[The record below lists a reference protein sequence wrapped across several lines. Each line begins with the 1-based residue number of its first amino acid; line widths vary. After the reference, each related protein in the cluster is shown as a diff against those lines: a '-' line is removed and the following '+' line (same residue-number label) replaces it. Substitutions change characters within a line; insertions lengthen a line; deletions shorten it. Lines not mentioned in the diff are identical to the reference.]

1 LKGLG
6 SEIVL
11 SQLIN
16 YEVIMLKKS
25 LHRIKG
31 MEEPM
36 KPKYTTCIL
45 LTAVALLIVSGCIA
59 QDKIGT
65 DSLKS
70 YLPLGEKL
78 PEGFK
83 LIVIEDK
90 SLQGLNMT
98 GEIKDFYGIKD
109 IGPVNATLA
118 RYNQSSLGDFKGD
131 AKVTLIALKDEDHA
145 KAAVSNY
152 LENFKSSNTVMLPG
166 NRSLIRS
173 ATFNGHE
180 MTVIGSIHEKGIQYL
195 YLWNNKTI
203 AVLVEG
209 NFDENSSMKLA
220 RATGL

>member
-1 LKGLG
+1 
-6 SEIVL
+6 
-11 SQLIN
+11 
-16 YEVIMLKKS
+16 
-25 LHRIKG
+25 
-31 MEEPM
+31 M
-36 KPKYTTCIL
+36 KPKYLTCIL
-45 LTAVALLIVSGCIA
+45 LMATALLVVSGCIA
-59 QDKIGT
+59 QEKMGAE
-65 DSLKS
+65 SLKS
-70 YLPLGEKL
+70 YLPQGEKL

-98 GEIKDFYGIKD
+98 QEIKDFYGTKD
-109 IGPVNATLA
+109 IGSVNATLA
-118 RYNQSSLGDFKGD
+118 RYNQSTLGDFKGD
-131 AKVTLIALKDEDHA
+131 AKVTLIALKDEADA

-173 ATFNGHE
+173 ATVNGHDATE
-180 MTVIGSIHEKGIQYL
+180 IGRITGESRIQYL

-209 NFDENSSMKLA
+209 NYEENTSMKLV

>member
-1 LKGLG
+1 
-6 SEIVL
+6 
-11 SQLIN
+11 
-16 YEVIMLKKS
+16 
-25 LHRIKG
+25 
-31 MEEPM
+31 M
-36 KPKYTTCIL
+36 KPKYLTCIL
-45 LTAVALLIVSGCIA
+45 LTAAALLVFSGCIA
-59 QDKIGT
+59 QEKMGAE
-65 DSLKS
+65 SLKS
-70 YLPLGEKL
+70 YLPQGEKL

-98 GEIKDFYGIKD
+98 QEIKDFYGTKD
-109 IGPVNATLA
+109 IGSVNATLA
-118 RYNQSSLGDFKGD
+118 RYNQSTLGDFKGD
-131 AKVTLIALKDEDHA
+131 AKVTLIALKDEADA

-173 ATFNGHE
+173 ATVNGHDATE
-180 MTVIGSIHEKGIQYL
+180 IGRITGESRIQYL

-209 NFDENSSMKLA
+209 NYEENTSMKLV

>member
-1 LKGLG
+1 
-6 SEIVL
+6 
-11 SQLIN
+11 
-16 YEVIMLKKS
+16 
-25 LHRIKG
+25 
-31 MEEPM
+31 M
-36 KPKYTTCIL
+36 KPKYLTCIL
-45 LTAVALLIVSGCIA
+45 LTAAALLVVSGCIA
-59 QDKIGT
+59 QEKMGAE
-65 DSLKS
+65 SLKS
-70 YLPLGEKL
+70 YLPQGEKL

-98 GEIKDFYGIKD
+98 QEIKDFYGTKD
-109 IGPVNATLA
+109 IGSVNATLA
-118 RYNQSSLGDFKGD
+118 RYNQSTLGDFKGD

-173 ATFNGHE
+173 ATVNGHE
-180 MTVIGSIHEKGIQYL
+180 TTVIGSIHEKGIQYL

>member
-1 LKGLG
+1 
-6 SEIVL
+6 
-11 SQLIN
+11 
-16 YEVIMLKKS
+16 
-25 LHRIKG
+25 

-36 KPKYTTCIL
+36 RPKYATCLL
-45 LTAVALLIVSGCIA
+45 LTAVALLVVSGCIA
-59 QDKIGT
+59 QDKMGT
-65 DSLKS
+65 ESLKS
-70 YLPLGEKL
+70 YLPQGEKL

-98 GEIKDFYGIKD
+98 EEIREFYGTKD

-118 RYNQSSLGDFKGD
+118 RYDQSSLGAFNGD
-131 AKVTLIALKDEDHA
+131 AKVTLIALEDEDHA

-152 LENFKSSNTVMLPG
+152 LENFKSSNTWTLPG

-173 ATFNGHE
+173 ATVNGHE
-180 MTVIGSIHEKGIQYL
+180 ATEIGRITGESRIQYL
-195 YLWNNKTI
+195 YLWDNKTI

-209 NFDENSSMKLA
+209 NYEENTSMRLA

>member
-1 LKGLG
+1 
-6 SEIVL
+6 
-11 SQLIN
+11 
-16 YEVIMLKKS
+16 
-25 LHRIKG
+25 
-31 MEEPM
+31 M
-36 KPKYTTCIL
+36 KPKYLTCIL
-45 LTAVALLIVSGCIA
+45 LTAAALLVFSGCIA
-59 QDKIGT
+59 QEKMGAE
-65 DSLKS
+65 SLKS
-70 YLPLGEKL
+70 YLPQGEKL

-98 GEIKDFYGIKD
+98 QEIKDFYGTKD
-109 IGPVNATLA
+109 IGSVNATLA
-118 RYNQSSLGDFKGD
+118 RYNQSTLGDFKGD
-131 AKVTLIALKDEDHA
+131 AKVTLIALKDEANA

-173 ATFNGHE
+173 ATVNGHDATE
-180 MTVIGSIHEKGIQYL
+180 IGRITGESRIQYL

-209 NFDENSSMKLA
+209 NYEENTSMKLV

>member
-1 LKGLG
+1 
-6 SEIVL
+6 
-11 SQLIN
+11 
-16 YEVIMLKKS
+16 
-25 LHRIKG
+25 
-31 MEEPM
+31 M
-36 KPKYTTCIL
+36 KPKYLTCIL
-45 LTAVALLIVSGCIA
+45 LTAAALLVVSGCIA
-59 QDKIGT
+59 QEKMGAE
-65 DSLKS
+65 SLKS
-70 YLPLGEKL
+70 YLPQGEKL

-98 GEIKDFYGIKD
+98 QEIKDFYGTKD
-109 IGPVNATLA
+109 IGSVNATLA
-118 RYNQSSLGDFKGD
+118 RYNQSTLGDFKGD

-173 ATFNGHE
+173 ATVNGHDATE
-180 MTVIGSIHEKGIQYL
+180 IGRITGDSRIQYL
-195 YLWNNKTI
+195 YLWNNRTI

-209 NFDENSSMKLA
+209 NYEENTSMKLV

>member
-1 LKGLG
+1 
-6 SEIVL
+6 
-11 SQLIN
+11 
-16 YEVIMLKKS
+16 
-25 LHRIKG
+25 

-36 KPKYTTCIL
+36 KPKYATCIL
-45 LTAVALLIVSGCIA
+45 LTAVALLVVSGCIA
-59 QDKIGT
+59 QDKMGT

-70 YLPLGEKL
+70 YLPQGEKL
-78 PEGFK
+78 PDGFK

-98 GEIKDFYGIKD
+98 GEIKEFYGTKD

-118 RYNQSSLGDFKGD
+118 RYNQSSLGAFNGD

-152 LENFKSSNTVMLPG
+152 LENFKSSNTWMLG
-166 NRSLIRS
+166 NKSLIRS
-173 ATFNGHE
+173 ATVNGHDATE
-180 MTVIGSIHEKGIQYL
+180 IGSIHEKGIQYL
-195 YLWNNKTI
+195 FLWNNKTI

-209 NFDENSSMKLA
+209 NYDENTSMKLA

>member
-1 LKGLG
+1 
-6 SEIVL
+6 
-11 SQLIN
+11 
-16 YEVIMLKKS
+16 
-25 LHRIKG
+25 
-31 MEEPM
+31 M
-36 KPKYTTCIL
+36 KPKYLTCIL
-45 LTAVALLIVSGCIA
+45 LTAAALLVVSGCIA
-59 QDKIGT
+59 QEKMGAE
-65 DSLKS
+65 SLKS
-70 YLPLGEKL
+70 YLPQGEKL

-98 GEIKDFYGIKD
+98 QEIKDFYGTKD
-109 IGPVNATLA
+109 IGSVNATLA
-118 RYNQSSLGDFKGD
+118 RYNQSTLGDFKGD
-131 AKVTLIALKDEDHA
+131 AKVTLIALKDEANA

-173 ATFNGHE
+173 ATVNGHDATE
-180 MTVIGSIHEKGIQYL
+180 IGRITGESRIQYL

-209 NFDENSSMKLA
+209 NYEENTSMKLV

>member
-1 LKGLG
+1 
-6 SEIVL
+6 
-11 SQLIN
+11 
-16 YEVIMLKKS
+16 
-25 LHRIKG
+25 
-31 MEEPM
+31 M
-36 KPKYTTCIL
+36 KPKYLTCIL
-45 LTAVALLIVSGCIA
+45 LTATALLVVSGCIA
-59 QDKIGT
+59 QEKMGAE
-65 DSLKS
+65 SLKS
-70 YLPLGEKL
+70 YLPQGEKL

-98 GEIKDFYGIKD
+98 QEIKDFYGTKD
-109 IGPVNATLA
+109 IGSVNATLA
-118 RYNQSSLGDFKGD
+118 RYNQSALGDFKGD

-145 KAAVSNY
+145 KTAVSNY

-173 ATFNGHE
+173 ATVNGHDVTE
-180 MTVIGSIHEKGIQYL
+180 IGRITGESRIQYL

-209 NFDENSSMKLA
+209 NYEENTSMKLV

>member
-1 LKGLG
+1 
-6 SEIVL
+6 
-11 SQLIN
+11 
-16 YEVIMLKKS
+16 
-25 LHRIKG
+25 
-31 MEEPM
+31 M
-36 KPKYTTCIL
+36 KPKYLTCIL
-45 LTAVALLIVSGCIA
+45 LTAAALLVFSGCIA
-59 QDKIGT
+59 QEKMGAE
-65 DSLKS
+65 SLKS
-70 YLPLGEKL
+70 YLPQGEKL

-98 GEIKDFYGIKD
+98 QEIKDFYGTKD
-109 IGPVNATLA
+109 IGSVNATLA
-118 RYNQSSLGDFKGD
+118 RYNQSALGDFKGD

-173 ATFNGHE
+173 ATVNGHE
-180 MTVIGSIHEKGIQYL
+180 TTVIGSIHEKGIQYL

-209 NFDENSSMKLA
+209 NYEENTSMKLV

>member
-1 LKGLG
+1 
-6 SEIVL
+6 
-11 SQLIN
+11 
-16 YEVIMLKKS
+16 
-25 LHRIKG
+25 
-31 MEEPM
+31 M
-36 KPKYTTCIL
+36 KPKYLTCIL
-45 LTAVALLIVSGCIA
+45 LTATALLVVSGCIA
-59 QDKIGT
+59 QEKMGAE
-65 DSLKS
+65 SLKS
-70 YLPLGEKL
+70 YLPQGEKL

-98 GEIKDFYGIKD
+98 QEIKDFYGTKD
-109 IGPVNATLA
+109 IGSVNATLA
-118 RYNQSSLGDFKGD
+118 RYNQSALGDFKGD

-145 KAAVSNY
+145 KTAVSNY

-173 ATFNGHE
+173 ATVNGHDATE
-180 MTVIGSIHEKGIQYL
+180 IGRITGDSRIQFL

-209 NFDENSSMKLA
+209 NYEENTSMKLV

>member
-1 LKGLG
+1 
-6 SEIVL
+6 
-11 SQLIN
+11 
-16 YEVIMLKKS
+16 
-25 LHRIKG
+25 
-31 MEEPM
+31 M
-36 KPKYTTCIL
+36 KPKYLTCIL
-45 LTAVALLIVSGCIA
+45 LTAAALLVFSGCIA
-59 QDKIGT
+59 QEKMGAE
-65 DSLKS
+65 SLKS
-70 YLPLGEKL
+70 YLPQGEKL

-98 GEIKDFYGIKD
+98 QEIKDFYGTKD
-109 IGPVNATLA
+109 IGSVNATLA
-118 RYNQSSLGDFKGD
+118 RYNQSTLGDFKGD

-173 ATFNGHE
+173 ATVNGHDATE
-180 MTVIGSIHEKGIQYL
+180 IGRITGDSRIQYL
-195 YLWNNKTI
+195 YLWNNRTI

-209 NFDENSSMKLA
+209 NYEENTSMKLV